1 MASQQTSTRLTESG
15 HDVHLGSYDVDIVL
29 IFVVLGPPA
38 IFPLT
43 FGTVRHAHEKPEI
56 GGFSRAWSSVLHL
69 SRTAEGIGLVLLTVV
84 AYSLPM
90 KRLPLI
96 LLLAAALGGCAVL
109 FPPLPPNTPL
119 AAAWRNYDAC
129 KKQSKHALTDCQN
142 LRFAYDAQLTKAGQ
156 R

>member
-1 MASQQTSTRLTESG
+1 VSSNLTPSATN
-15 HDVHLGSYDVDIVL
+15 I
-29 IFVVLGPPA
+29 
-38 IFPLT
+38 PLT
-43 FGTVRHAHEKPEI
+43 FGTVRHAREKPEI
-56 GGFSRAWSSVLHL
+56 GGFSRAWSSVLYL
-69 SRTAEGIGLVLLTVV
+69 SRTAEGIILLLEGIGLVLLTVV

-119 AAAWRNYDAC
+119 AVAWRNYDAC

-142 LRFAYDAQLTKAGQ
+142 LRLAYDAQLTKAGQ